1 MDEKQ
6 LNVDITTNF
15 MKYNDLLTAFLK
27 ENILKGG
34 SMFTSLNRG
43 QGKILSILQ
52 QTPSISQKELVN
64 QLDMRPQSASEMIKK
79 LEKKGFIERYKSEE
93 DQRVMM
99 ITLTKAGKVVLN
111 QTGDF
116 QPVFLNVLTMD
127 EKQQFN
133 RILEK
138 LVSEIEPEVA
148 KFRSKQ

>member
-6 LNVDITTNF
+6 LNIDITTNF
-15 MKYNDLLTAFLK
+15 MKYNDLLTVFLK
-27 ENILKGG
+27 ESMLKG
-34 SMFTSLNRG
+34 SVFTVQNRG
-43 QGKILSILQ
+43 QGKILNILH
-52 QTPSISQKELVN
+52 QTPHISQKELVR

-111 QTGDF
+111 QNGDF
-116 QPVFLNVLTMD
+116 QPVFLNVLTIE

-148 KFRSKQ
+148 KLRNKH

>member
-1 MDEKQ
+1 VDEKK
-6 LNVDITTNF
+6 LNIDITTNF

-27 ENILKGG
+27 ENILKG
-34 SMFTSLNRG
+34 SVFTALNRG
-43 QGKILSILQ
+43 QGKILSILH
-52 QTPSISQKELVN
+52 QTPNISQKELVS
-64 QLDMRPQSASEMIKK
+64 QLDMRPQSASEMLKK
-79 LEKKGFIERYKSEE
+79 LEKKGLIERYKSEE

-133 RILEK
+133 QILKK
-138 LVSEIEPEVA
+138 LVSEIEPEVV
-148 KFRSKQ
+148 KFRNRH

>member
-6 LNVDITTNF
+6 LNIDITTNF
-15 MKYNDLLTAFLK
+15 MKYNDLLTLFLK
-27 ENILKGG
+27 ESMLKG
-34 SMFTSLNRG
+34 SVFTVQNRG
-43 QGKILSILQ
+43 QGKILSILH
-52 QTPSISQKELVN
+52 QTPNISQKELVR
-64 QLDMRPQSASEMIKK
+64 QLDMRPQSASELIKK

-111 QTGDF
+111 QNGDF
-116 QPVFLNVLTMD
+116 QPVFLNVLTIE

-148 KFRSKQ
+148 KFRDKH

>member
-27 ENILKGG
+27 ENILKG
-34 SMFTSLNRG
+34 SSVFTSLNRG
-43 QGKILSILQ
+43 QGKILSILH
-52 QTPSISQKELVN
+52 QTPSISQKDLVN

-111 QTGDF
+111 QTEDF

-133 RILEK
+133 QILEK
-138 LVSEIEPEVA
+138 LVSEIEHEVA
-148 KFRSKQ
+148 KFRNKQ

>member
-6 LNVDITTNF
+6 LNIDITMNF
-15 MKYNDLLTAFLK
+15 MKYNDLLTVFLK
-27 ENILKGG
+27 ESMLKG
-34 SMFTSLNRG
+34 SVFTVQNRG
-43 QGKILSILQ
+43 QGKILSILH
-52 QTPSISQKELVN
+52 QTPHISQKELVR
-64 QLDMRPQSASEMIKK
+64 QLDMRPQSASELIKK

-111 QTGDF
+111 QNGDF
-116 QPVFLNVLTMD
+116 QPVFLNVLTIE

-133 RILEK
+133 QILEK

-148 KFRSKQ
+148 KFRNKH

>member
-6 LNVDITTNF
+6 LNIDITTNF
-15 MKYNDLLTAFLK
+15 MKYYDLLTMFLK
-27 ENILKGG
+27 ESMIKGNVY
-34 SMFTSLNRG
+34 TIQNRG
-43 QGKILSILQ
+43 QGKILGILR
-52 QTPSISQKELVN
+52 QTPHLSQKELVS
-64 QLDMRPQSASEMIKK
+64 QLEMRPQSASEMIKK
-79 LEKKGFIERYKSEE
+79 LEKKGLIERYKSEE

-111 QTGDF
+111 QNGDF
-116 QPVFLNVLTMD
+116 QPAFSNVLTIE

-148 KFRSKQ
+148 KLRNKQ

>member
-6 LNVDITTNF
+6 LNIDITTNF
-15 MKYNDLLTAFLK
+15 MKYSDLLTAFLK
-27 ENILKGG
+27 ENIQKG
-34 SMFTSLNRG
+34 SVFTALNRG

-52 QTPSISQKELVN
+52 QTPNISQKELVS

-116 QPVFLNVLTMD
+116 QPVFLNVLTKE

-148 KFRSKQ
+148 KFRNKH

>member
-27 ENILKGG
+27 ESKLKG
-34 SMFTSLNRG
+34 SSVFTSPNRG
-43 QGKILSILQ
+43 QGKILSILH

-93 DQRVMM
+93 DQRAMM
-99 ITLTKAGKVVLN
+99 ITLTKAGKVVSN
-111 QTGDF
+111 QPGDF

-148 KFRSKQ
+148 KFRNKQ

>member
-6 LNVDITTNF
+6 LNIDITTNF
-15 MKYNDLLTAFLK
+15 MKYNDLLTVFLK
-27 ENILKGG
+27 ESMLKG
-34 SMFTSLNRG
+34 SVFTVQNRG
-43 QGKILSILQ
+43 QGKILNILR
-52 QTPSISQKELVN
+52 QTPHISQKELVR

-111 QTGDF
+111 QNGDF
-116 QPVFLNVLTMD
+116 QPVFLNVLTIE

-148 KFRSKQ
+148 KLRNKH

>member
-6 LNVDITTNF
+6 LNIDITTNF
-15 MKYNDLLTAFLK
+15 MKYNDLLTVFLK
-27 ENILKGG
+27 ESMLKG
-34 SMFTSLNRG
+34 SVFTVQNRG
-43 QGKILSILQ
+43 QGKILSILH
-52 QTPSISQKELVN
+52 QTPNISQKELVR
-64 QLDMRPQSASEMIKK
+64 QLDMRPQSASELIKK

-111 QTGDF
+111 QNGDF
-116 QPVFLNVLTMD
+116 QPVFLNVLTIE

-148 KFRSKQ
+148 KFRNKH

>member
-6 LNVDITTNF
+6 LNTDITMNF
-15 MKYNDLLTAFLK
+15 MKYNDLLTVFLK
-27 ENILKGG
+27 ESMLKG
-34 SMFTSLNRG
+34 SVFTVQNRG
-43 QGKILSILQ
+43 QGKILSILH
-52 QTPSISQKELVN
+52 QTPHISQKELVA
-64 QLDMRPQSASEMIKK
+64 QLDMRPQSASELIKK
-79 LEKKGFIERYKSEE
+79 LEKKGLIERYKSEE

-111 QTGDF
+111 QNGDF
-116 QPVFLNVLTMD
+116 QPVFLNVLTIE

-148 KFRSKQ
+148 KFRNKH

>member
-6 LNVDITTNF
+6 LNIDITTNF
-15 MKYNDLLTAFLK
+15 MKYSDLLTLFLK
-27 ENILKGG
+27 ENIDKGSVFG
-34 SMFTSLNRG
+34 VLNRG
-43 QGKILSILQ
+43 QGKILSILD
-52 QTPSISQKELVN
+52 QTPVISQKDLVS

-111 QTGDF
+111 QNGDF
-116 QPVFLNVLTMD
+116 QPVFLNVLTIE

-133 RILEK
+133 QILGK

-148 KFRSKQ
+148 KFRNKG